1 MSNLL
6 ALNRDW
12 KIRELCDLEPREMRV
27 LLNIGSYM
35 PIKAADIA
43 YQSRI
48 DSYNVSRAVKALQKK
63 ELIDIQPDEH
73 SRNIKYLVLN
83 EQGAKLYHQIT
94 EAMDKR
100 ANELESVLNNDEC
113 DLFYRMLEKIE
124 VKAEQLLAE
133 QAISKV
139 TDGQDPPADQK
150 ELIRWYKKSSGK

>member
-1 MSNLL
+1 M
-6 ALNRDW
+6 
-12 KIRELCDLEPREMRV
+12 V
-27 LLNIGSYM
+27 
-35 PIKAADIA
+35 
-43 YQSRI
+43 
-48 DSYNVSRAVKALQKK
+48 K

-113 DLFYRMLEKIE
+113 DLFYSMLEKIE
-124 VKAEQLLAE
+124 VKAEQLVAE

>member
-1 MSNLL
+1 M
-6 ALNRDW
+6 NRDW

-63 ELIDIQPDEH
+63 NLIDIQPDEH

-83 EQGAKLYHQIT
+83 EQGIKLYHQVT
-94 EAMDKR
+94 QAMNER
-100 ANELESVLNNDEC
+100 ADELESVLDDEEC
-113 DLFYRMLEKIE
+113 TLFYRMLEKIE
-124 VKAEQLLAE
+124 EKAEKILAE
-133 QAISKV
+133 QAMSKV
-139 TDGQDPPADQK
+139 TDGAEPPADQK
-150 ELIRWYKKSSGK
+150 ELIRWYKKSTGK

>member
-1 MSNLL
+1 LL

-63 ELIDIQPDEH
+63 ELIDVQLSSH
-73 SRNIKYLVLN
+73 SRNIKFLVLN
-83 EQGAKLYHQIT
+83 EQGIKLYHQVT
-94 EAMDKR
+94 KAMNER
-100 ANELESVLNNDEC
+100 ANELESVLSTQESE
-113 DLFYRMLEKIE
+113 LFYSMLEKIE
-124 VKAEQLLAE
+124 VKAEELLAE
-133 QAISKV
+133 QAISKIG
-139 TDGQDPPADQK
+139 DGQEPPADQK
-150 ELIRWYKKSSGK
+150 ELIRWYKKSHGIIE